1 MRRQIPVLLC
11 GIVGILLVI
20 QFFVPHQIS
29 EGFLDQSNDWFRILM
44 VFAFVIGIGSLI
56 RVHARRI
63 SRRSE
68 DWRYSIAVFVG
79 ILIMPLVALIDS
91 IRAREFVTDGVW
103 FEWFYFNFYVPLD
116 ATMFSL
122 LAFFIASA
130 AYRAFRARTLDATL
144 LLLAGIAL
152 MIANAPFG
160 NLLWDATL
168 GQLSFLPN
176 GFPTLFGDWILKVPG
191 MAAKRAILMG
201 LALGAIS
208 QSLRILLGLDRA
220 WMGG

>member
-1 MRRQIPVLLC
+1 
-11 GIVGILLVI
+11 
-20 QFFVPHQIS
+20 
-29 EGFLDQSNDWFRILM
+29 M
-44 VFAFVIGIGSLI
+44 VFAFVSGIGSLI
-56 RVHARRI
+56 RLHTRRI
-63 SRRSE
+63 SRRGE
-68 DWRYSIAVFVG
+68 NWRYSIVVIAG
-79 ILIMPLVALIDS
+79 IVIMPLVALIDS
-91 IRAREFVTDGVW
+91 ISAREFVTNGMW

-130 AYRAFRARTLDATL
+130 AYRAFRTRTLDATL

-152 MIANAPFG
+152 MISNAPFG
-160 NLLWDATL
+160 NIFWDATL
-168 GQLSFLPN
+168 GKLPFLPN
-176 GFPTLFGDWILKVPG
+176 GFPTILGDWILVVPG
-191 MAAKRAILMG
+191 MAAKRAILIG

>member
-1 MRRQIPVLLC
+1 MRRQIPIWICGVLGL
-11 GIVGILLVI
+11 LLVI
-20 QFFVPHQIS
+20 QFFVPHQVS
-29 EGFLDQSNDWFRILM
+29 EDFLDKSNDWFRILT

-56 RVHARRI
+56 RLHARRI
-63 SRRSE
+63 SRRGE
-68 DWRYSIAVFVG
+68 NWRYSIVVIAG
-79 ILIMPLVALIDS
+79 IVVMPLVALIDS
-91 IRAREFVTDGVW
+91 IKASEFVTNGMW

-130 AYRAFRARTLDATL
+130 AYRAFRTRTLDATL

-152 MIANAPFG
+152 MIGNAPFG
-160 NLLWDATL
+160 NIFWDATL
-168 GQLSFLPN
+168 GKLPFLPN
-176 GFPTLFGDWILKVPG
+176 GFPTILGDWILVVPG
-191 MAAKRAILMG
+191 MAAKRAILIG

>member
-1 MRRQIPVLLC
+1 MRRQVPILLC
-11 GIVGILLVI
+11 GIVGILLII
-20 QFFVPHQIS
+20 QFFVPHPIS
-29 EGFLDQSNDWFRILM
+29 EGFLDKSNDWFRILTI
-44 VFAFVIGIGSLI
+44 FAFVIGIGSLI
-56 RVHARRI
+56 RVHIHRI

-68 DWRYSIAVFVG
+68 DWYYSIAVFVG
-79 ILIMPLVALIDS
+79 MLIMPLVALIDS
-91 IRAREFVTDGVW
+91 IRAGKFVTDSAG

-116 ATMFSL
+116 ATIFSL

-152 MIANAPFG
+152 MVANAPFG
-160 NLLWDATL
+160 NIFWNATL
-168 GQLSFLPN
+168 GQLSFLPE
-176 GFPTLFGDWILKVPG
+176 GFPTILGDWILEVPG
-191 MAAKRAILMG
+191 MAARRGILIG

-208 QSLRILLGLDRA
+208 QSLRILLGIDRA

>member
-1 MRRQIPVLLC
+1 MRRQIPIWICGVLGL
-11 GIVGILLVI
+11 LLVI

-29 EGFLDQSNDWFRILM
+29 EDFLDKSNDWFRILM

-56 RVHARRI
+56 RLHARRI
-63 SRRSE
+63 TRRGE
-68 DWRYSIAVFVG
+68 NWRYSIAVMAG
-79 ILIMPLVALIDS
+79 IAIMPLVALIDS
-91 IRAREFVTDGVW
+91 IGAREFVTNGKW

-130 AYRAFRARTLDATL
+130 AYRAFRTRTLDATL

-152 MIANAPFG
+152 MIGNAPFG
-160 NLLWDATL
+160 NIFWDATL
-168 GQLSFLPN
+168 GKLPFLPD
-176 GFPTLFGDWILKVPG
+176 GFPTILGDWILVVPG
-191 MAAKRAILMG
+191 MAAKRAILIG

>member
-1 MRRQIPVLLC
+1 MRRQIPILLC
-11 GIVGILLVI
+11 GIVGLLLVI
-20 QFFVPHQIS
+20 QFFVPHPVS
-29 EGFLDQSNDWFRILM
+29 EGLLDTSNDWFRVLM

-56 RVHARRI
+56 RLHVHRI

-68 DWRYSIAVFVG
+68 DWSYSIAVFAG
-79 ILIMPLVALIDS
+79 MLIMPLVALIDS
-91 IRAREFVTDGVW
+91 IGAGEFVTDGVW
-103 FEWFYFNFYVPLD
+103 FEWFYFNLYVPLD

-152 MIANAPFG
+152 MVANAPFG
-160 NLLWDATL
+160 NIFWDATL
-168 GQLSFLPN
+168 GKLSFLPT
-176 GFPTLFGDWILKVPG
+176 GFPTILGDWILTVPG
-191 MAAKRAILMG
+191 MAAKRAILIG

-220 WMGG
+220 WIGG

>member
-1 MRRQIPVLLC
+1 MRRRIPVLLC
-11 GIVGILLVI
+11 GIVGILLII

-29 EGFLDQSNDWFRILM
+29 QGFLKKSSDWLRILII
-44 VFAFVIGIGSLI
+44 FAFVIGIGSLI
-56 RVHARRI
+56 RVHAHRI

-68 DWRYSIAVFVG
+68 DWKYSIAVFVG

-91 IRAREFVTDGVW
+91 ISAKKFVIDGVW
-103 FEWFYFNFYVPLD
+103 FEWFFFNFYVPLD
-116 ATMFSL
+116 ATIFSL

-144 LLLAGIAL
+144 LLLAGIVL

-160 NLLWDATL
+160 NIFWDATL
-168 GQLSFLPN
+168 GKLPFLPD
-176 GFPTLFGDWILKVPG
+176 GFPTILGDWILEIPG
-191 MAAKRAILMG
+191 MAARRAILIG

-208 QSLRILLGLDRA
+208 QSLRILLGIDRA

>member
-1 MRRQIPVLLC
+1 MRRQVPILLC
-11 GIVGILLVI
+11 GIVGILLII
-20 QFFVPHQIS
+20 QFFVPHPIS
-29 EGFLDQSNDWFRILM
+29 EGFLDKSNDWFRILTI
-44 VFAFVIGIGSLI
+44 FAFVIGIGSLI
-56 RVHARRI
+56 RVHIHRI

-68 DWRYSIAVFVG
+68 DWYYSIAIFVG
-79 ILIMPLVALIDS
+79 MLIMPLVALIDS
-91 IRAREFVTDGVW
+91 IRAGKFVTDGVG

-116 ATMFSL
+116 ATIFSL

-152 MIANAPFG
+152 MVANAPFG
-160 NLLWDATL
+160 NIFWNATL
-168 GQLSFLPN
+168 GQLSFLPE
-176 GFPTLFGDWILKVPG
+176 GFPTILGDWILEVPG
-191 MAAKRAILMG
+191 MAARRGILIG

-208 QSLRILLGLDRA
+208 QSLRILLGIDRA

>member
-1 MRRQIPVLLC
+1 MRRQIPIWICGVLGL
-11 GIVGILLVI
+11 LLVI
-20 QFFVPHQIS
+20 QFFVPHQVS
-29 EGFLDQSNDWFRILM
+29 EDFLDKSNDWFRILT

-56 RVHARRI
+56 RLHARRI
-63 SRRSE
+63 SRRGE
-68 DWRYSIAVFVG
+68 NWRYSIAVIAG
-79 ILIMPLVALIDS
+79 IVVMPLVALIDS
-91 IRAREFVTDGVW
+91 IKASEFVTNGMW

-130 AYRAFRARTLDATL
+130 AYRAFRTRTLDATL

-152 MIANAPFG
+152 MIGNAPFG
-160 NLLWDATL
+160 NIFWDATL
-168 GQLSFLPN
+168 GKLPFLPN
-176 GFPTLFGDWILKVPG
+176 GFPTILGDWILVVPG
-191 MAAKRAILMG
+191 MAAKRAILIG

>member
-1 MRRQIPVLLC
+1 MRRQVPVLIC
-11 GIVGILLVI
+11 GVVGFLLVI

-29 EGFLDQSNDWFRILM
+29 EDFLDKSNDWFRILT
-44 VFAFVIGIGSLI
+44 VFAFVIGVGSLI
-56 RVHARRI
+56 RVHAHRI
-63 SRRSE
+63 SRGSE
-68 DWRYSIAVFVG
+68 DWKYSIVIFAG
-79 ILIMPLVALIDS
+79 ILIMPLTVLIDS
-91 IRAREFVTDGVW
+91 IRSGGFVIDGTW
-103 FEWFYFNFYVPLD
+103 FEWFFINFYVPLD

-130 AYRAFRARTLDATL
+130 AYRSFRARTLDATL

-160 NLLWDATL
+160 NIFWDATL
-168 GQLSFLPN
+168 GKFPFLPD
-176 GFPTLFGDWILKVPG
+176 GFPTILGDWILKVPG
-191 MAAKRAILMG
+191 MAAKRAILIG